1 METVKLLLVEDNPV
15 DVLHLKEELR
25 QSERVG
31 FGISHV
37 ETLSEAKARLA
48 REDFDVLVL
57 DLVLP
62 DSNGLETFLAVK
74 EANIDIPVVVMSG
87 LADESLASEA
97 VRQGAQDYVVKGTW
111 NGDTVRRSIRYAIER
126 HRLISQV
133 RRGEEALRQS
143 EERFRA
149 IFDGASDAI
158 WIKDRELRTTH
169 VNPAMAKI
177 LQRSPEALEG
187 LEAGSLLGEESA
199 HTRET
204 DMRVLAG
211 ETIEEERT
219 FAIDGVKST
228 WNIVKIPLRQSSM
241 NIEGLCGIAR
251 EVTDRRRT
259 EPQPHP
265 PPHKDYPSKAMR
277 SALRQ
282 ARLVARGESG
292 ILLLGES
299 GSGKDYLAKYIHDN
313 SLRANGP
320 YFAIN
325 CAAIPA
331 ELAESE
337 LFGYAKGAF
346 TGAATRKRGLLE
358 LAEGGTLLLNE
369 IGELPLPLQA
379 KLLTF
384 LDTKK
389 FTRVGGE
396 SETSVNARIIA
407 ATNRDLEKEVEAGRF
422 RKDLFYRLSV
432 MLISVPPLRE
442 RLEDMPILVQHILEQ
457 LCRELQIHKMPVV
470 DSATIHTLKQ
480 YDWPGNVRELR
491 NVLERAL
498 MLSGGK
504 NIDLSQSQLECVADR
519 LPSGEFFTISFP
531 ESGTLQD
538 ATDQL
543 TKAFCVEALKRSGG
557 NKKTAARILGISRDT
572 LYRHLQKFGL
582 DHSD

>member
-1 METVKLLLVEDNPV
+1 M
-15 DVLHLKEELR
+15 
-25 QSERVG
+25 
-31 FGISHV
+31 
-37 ETLSEAKARLA
+37 AR
-48 REDFDVLVL
+48 
-57 DLVLP
+57 
-62 DSNGLETFLAVK
+62 
-74 EANIDIPVVVMSG
+74 
-87 LADESLASEA
+87 
-97 VRQGAQDYVVKGTW
+97 
-111 NGDTVRRSIRYAIER
+111 
-126 HRLISQV
+126 
-133 RRGEEALRQS
+133 
-143 EERFRA
+143 
-149 IFDGASDAI
+149 
-158 WIKDRELRTTH
+158 
-169 VNPAMAKI
+169 I

-187 LEAGSLLGEESA
+187 LEAGSLLGDESA
-199 HTRET
+199 RMRET
-204 DMRVLAG
+204 DIRVLTG

-228 WNIVKIPLRQSSM
+228 WNIVKIPLRQSSRD
-241 NIEGLCGIAR
+241 IDGLCGIAR

-259 EPQPHP
+259 ESKPHP
-265 PPHKDYPSKAMR
+265 AHENYPSKAMR

-282 ARLVARGESG
+282 ARLVARGESS

-313 SLRANGP
+313 SLRAHGP

-396 SETSVNARIIA
+396 SETSVNARILA
-407 ATNRDLEKEVEAGRF
+407 ATNRDLEKEVESGGF
-422 RKDLFYRLSV
+422 RKDLFYRLNV
-432 MLISVPPLRE
+432 MVISVPPLRE
-442 RLEDMPILVQHILEQ
+442 RLEDIPMLVRDTLEH
-457 LCRELQIHKMPVV
+457 LCRELQIHKMPTV

-480 YDWPGNVRELR
+480 YEWPGNVRELR

-504 NIDLSQSQLECVADR
+504 CLDLGHPQLECFAD
-519 LPSGEFFTISFP
+519 PSLSDTGLTISFP
-531 ESGTLQD
+531 ECGFLQE

-543 TKAFCVEALKRSGG
+543 TRAFCVEALKRTRG

-582 DHSD
+582 DQSE

>member
-15 DVLHLKEELR
+15 DVLQLKEELR
-25 QSERVG
+25 QSERVN
-31 FGISHV
+31 FAISHV
-37 ETLSEAKARLA
+37 QTLREAKTRLA

-57 DLVLP
+57 DLGLS
-62 DSNGLETFLAVK
+62 DSNGLETFVAIK
-74 EANIDIPVVVMSG
+74 DANPNVPIVVMSG
-87 LADESLASEA
+87 LADEIVAGEA

-126 HRLISQV
+126 HRLVSQV

-158 WIKDRELRTTH
+158 WIKDRKLRTTH
-169 VNPAMAKI
+169 VNPAMARI

-187 LEAGSLLGEESA
+187 LEAGSLLGDESA
-199 HTRET
+199 RMRET
-204 DMRVLAG
+204 DIRVLTG

-228 WNIVKIPLRQSSM
+228 WNIVKIPLRQSSRD
-241 NIEGLCGIAR
+241 IDGLCGIAR

-259 EPQPHP
+259 ESKPHP
-265 PPHKDYPSKAMR
+265 AHENYPSKAMR

-282 ARLVARGESG
+282 ARLVARGESS

-313 SLRANGP
+313 SLRAHGP

-396 SETSVNARIIA
+396 SETSVNARILA
-407 ATNRDLEKEVEAGRF
+407 ATNRDLEKEVESGGF
-422 RKDLFYRLSV
+422 RKDLFYRLNV
-432 MLISVPPLRE
+432 MVISVPPLRE
-442 RLEDMPILVQHILEQ
+442 RLEDIPMLVRDTLEH
-457 LCRELQIHKMPVV
+457 LCRELQIHKMPTV

-480 YDWPGNVRELR
+480 YEWPGNVRELR

-504 NIDLSQSQLECVADR
+504 CLDLGHPQLECFAD
-519 LPSGEFFTISFP
+519 PSLSDTGLTISFP
-531 ESGTLQD
+531 ECGFLQE

-543 TKAFCVEALKRSGG
+543 TRAFCVEALKRTRG

-582 DHSD
+582 DQSE